1 MPLKRQLKDTI
12 EFTHYNNH
20 LNIYDMKYRIIIIMC
35 VCSVATSFL
44 SCKKDDNS
52 LAQKA
57 IREFMLKNAND
68 PRSYES
74 LYLSVDS
81 SNSNY
86 YSSEV
91 VNDAISLLNAKE
103 EIERYEHKV
112 HTNKGLAEMWSDVD
126 SHYAQKE
133 FSKYKQDYIDSN
145 EDYKQKKIEY
155 ARELDDFK
163 GLLNYIKMKKFPKT
177 KFAYNKYRIKDEEGN
192 LVIQET
198 IFILSDDLK
207 GVCETVDYHFLEKLK
222 KEKVLEKLDSEEV
235 IYQ

>member
-1 MPLKRQLKDTI
+1 
-12 EFTHYNNH
+12 
-20 LNIYDMKYRIIIIMC
+20 MC
-35 VCSVATSFL
+35 VCSVATFFL

-81 SNSNY
+81 PNSNY
-86 YSSEV
+86 YSSTV

-103 EIERYEHKV
+103 EIERYEHIV

-133 FSKYKQDYIDSN
+133 FGKYKQDYINSN

-163 GLLNYIKMKKFPKT
+163 GLLNYIKVKNFPKT
-177 KFAYNKYRIKDEEGN
+177 KFAYNKYRIKDEDGN

>member
-1 MPLKRQLKDTI
+1 
-12 EFTHYNNH
+12 
-20 LNIYDMKYRIIIIMC
+20 MC
-35 VCSVATSFL
+35 VCFVVTSFL
-44 SCKKDDNS
+44 SCKKSDSS

-86 YSSEV
+86 YSSRI

-103 EIERYEHKV
+103 EIEEYEDRV
-112 HTNKGLAEMWSDVD
+112 HTNRDLAEMWSDVD
-126 SHYAQKE
+126 SHYARNE
-133 FSKYKQDYIDSN
+133 FNKYKQAYINSN
-145 EDYKQKKIEY
+145 EDYRQKKIEY
-155 ARELDDFK
+155 ARELHEFK
-163 GLLNYIKMKKFPKT
+163 RFLNYIKMKNFPKV
-177 KFAYNKYRIKDEEGN
+177 KFAYNKYRIKNEDGN
-192 LVIQET
+192 LIIQET

-207 GVCETVDYHFLEKLK
+207 EVCEKVDYKFLEELK
-222 KEKVLEKLDSEEV
+222 KEKVLEKLNSEEV

>member
-1 MPLKRQLKDTI
+1 
-12 EFTHYNNH
+12 
-20 LNIYDMKYRIIIIMC
+20 MC
-35 VCSVATSFL
+35 VCSVATFFL

-86 YSSEV
+86 YSSTV

-103 EIERYEHKV
+103 EIERYEHIV

-133 FSKYKQDYIDSN
+133 FGKYKQDYINSN

-163 GLLNYIKMKKFPKT
+163 GLLNYIKVKNFPKT
-177 KFAYNKYRIKDEEGN
+177 KFAYNKYRIKDEDGN